1 MGHTRRGET
10 MLRAI
15 LLYLSILPILL
26 VTPSHAVS
34 KKELVA
40 KDLQLEERL
49 LELESRFLTGD
60 PAAEQLIK
68 RNYALEAT
76 VRSLRG
82 EVEQLMYELG
92 QSNKK
97 IDALYGDIDINLQRI
112 IRLEHQLEELNSAF
126 ENLENSFVSS
136 NVPSGTIPND
146 VLFENTNNDDNS
158 EILNKNKDES
168 LSQIPSAPVFKE
180 KTIDVQ
186 VAYDELL
193 QLPEEG
199 KVKLRE
205 GDYLGAQLDF
215 ERYILERPDADDIA
229 TVNYWLGESYFV
241 RNGFQ
246 KAVNAYIASISSDP
260 KGIKAPSSMIK
271 LATSLAKL
279 NNPESCKI
287 FNVFETQYPNVTAL
301 EKAKANKEAKKV
313 GC

>member
-1 MGHTRRGET
+1 

-26 VTPSHAVS
+26 ATTSFAVS
-34 KKELVA
+34 KKELAA

-49 LELESRFLTGD
+49 LQLESRFLTGD

-68 RNYALEAT
+68 RNYALEVT
-76 VRSLRG
+76 VRNLRG

-126 ENLENSFVSS
+126 ENSENSFI
-136 NVPSGTIPND
+136 SGNAPVRAIPGGEA
-146 VLFENTNNDDNS
+146 FENTNNEDNL
-158 EILNKNKDES
+158 EKLDINTDET

-186 VAYDELL
+186 VAYGNLL

-215 ERYILERPDADDIA
+215 EKYILERPDADDLAI
-229 TVNYWLGESYFV
+229 VNYWLGESYFV
-241 RNGFQ
+241 RNKFQ
-246 KAVNAYIASISSDP
+246 KAANAYIASLSSDP

-271 LATSLAKL
+271 LATSFAKL

-287 FNVFETQYPNVTAL
+287 FNAFETQYPNATEL
-301 EKAKANKEAKKV
+301 EIAKANKEAKKV

>member
-136 NVPSGTIPND
+136 NAPGETIPGG
-146 VLFENTNNDDNS
+146 VLFENTNNEDNS
-158 EILNKNKDES
+158 EIFNKNTDES
-168 LSQIPSAPVFKE
+168 LSQIPSAPVSKE

-186 VAYDELL
+186 VAYGNL
-193 QLPEEG
+193 
-199 KVKLRE
+199 
-205 GDYLGAQLDF
+205 
-215 ERYILERPDADDIA
+215 
-229 TVNYWLGESYFV
+229 
-241 RNGFQ
+241 
-246 KAVNAYIASISSDP
+246 
-260 KGIKAPSSMIK
+260 
-271 LATSLAKL
+271 
-279 NNPESCKI
+279 
-287 FNVFETQYPNVTAL
+287 
-301 EKAKANKEAKKV
+301 
-313 GC
+313 

>member
-1 MGHTRRGET
+1 
-10 MLRAI
+10 
-15 LLYLSILPILL
+15 
-26 VTPSHAVS
+26 
-34 KKELVA
+34 
-40 KDLQLEERL
+40 
-49 LELESRFLTGD
+49 
-60 PAAEQLIK
+60 
-68 RNYALEAT
+68 
-76 VRSLRG
+76 
-82 EVEQLMYELG
+82 
-92 QSNKK
+92 
-97 IDALYGDIDINLQRI
+97 LYGDIDINLQRI

-271 LATSLAKL
+271 LATSFAKL
-279 NNPESCKI
+279 NNPEGCKI
-287 FNVFETQYPNVTAL
+287 FNAFETEYPNATAL

>member
-1 MGHTRRGET
+1 
-10 MLRAI
+10 MLRSI
-15 LLYLSILPILL
+15 LLYLSILPIMLA
-26 VTPSHAVS
+26 TSSYAVS
-34 KKELVA
+34 KKELAA

-49 LELESRFLTGD
+49 SQLESRFLTGD

-68 RNYALEAT
+68 RNYALEVT

-126 ENLENSFVSS
+126 ENSENSFI
-136 NVPSGTIPND
+136 SGNTPEGAIPGGD
-146 VLFENTNNDDNS
+146 AFENINNEDNS
-158 EILNKNKDES
+158 EKFERNTDES

-186 VAYDELL
+186 VAYGNLL

-215 ERYILERPDADDIA
+215 EKYILERPDADDIA

-241 RNGFQ
+241 RNEFQ
-246 KAVNAYIASISSDP
+246 KAANAYIVSLSSDP

-271 LATSLAKL
+271 LATSFAKL

-287 FNVFETQYPNVTAL
+287 FNAFETQYPNATEL
-301 EKAKANKEAKKV
+301 EKAKASKEAKKV

>member
-1 MGHTRRGET
+1 

-15 LLYLSILPILL
+15 LLYLSILPIILA
-26 VTPSHAVS
+26 TPSYAVS
-34 KKELVA
+34 KKELAA

-49 LELESRFLTGD
+49 SQLESRFLTGD

-68 RNYALEAT
+68 RNYALEVT

-126 ENLENSFVSS
+126 ENSENSFI
-136 NVPSGTIPND
+136 SGNTPEGAIPGGD
-146 VLFENTNNDDNS
+146 AFENINNEDNS
-158 EILNKNKDES
+158 EKFERNTDES

-186 VAYDELL
+186 VAYGNLL

-215 ERYILERPDADDIA
+215 EKYILERPDADDIA
-229 TVNYWLGESYFV
+229 IVNYWLGESYFV
-241 RNGFQ
+241 RNEFQ
-246 KAVNAYIASISSDP
+246 KAANAYIVSLSSDP

-271 LATSLAKL
+271 LATSFAKL

-287 FNVFETQYPNVTAL
+287 FNAFETQYPNATEL
-301 EKAKANKEAKKV
+301 EKAKASKEAKKV

>member
-1 MGHTRRGET
+1 
-10 MLRAI
+10 MLATSS
-15 LLYLSILPILL
+15 Y
-26 VTPSHAVS
+26 AVS
-34 KKELVA
+34 KKELAA

-49 LELESRFLTGD
+49 SQLESRFLTGD

-68 RNYALEAT
+68 RNYALEVT

-126 ENLENSFVSS
+126 ENSENSFI
-136 NVPSGTIPND
+136 SGYSPDGAIPGGD
-146 VLFENTNNDDNS
+146 AFENIINEDNS
-158 EILNKNKDES
+158 EKFERNTDES

-186 VAYDELL
+186 VAYGNLL

-215 ERYILERPDADDIA
+215 EKYILERPDADDIA
-229 TVNYWLGESYFV
+229 IVNYWLGESYFV
-241 RNGFQ
+241 RNEFQ
-246 KAVNAYIASISSDP
+246 KAANAYIVSLGSDP

-271 LATSLAKL
+271 LATSFAKL

-287 FNVFETQYPNVTAL
+287 FNAFETQYPNATEL
-301 EKAKANKEAKKV
+301 EKAKANKGAKKV

>member
-1 MGHTRRGET
+1 

-15 LLYLSILPILL
+15 LLYLSILPIMLAN
-26 VTPSHAVS
+26 PSYAVS
-34 KKELVA
+34 KKELAA

-49 LELESRFLTGD
+49 LQLETRFLTGD

-68 RNYALEAT
+68 RNYALEVT

-126 ENLENSFVSS
+126 ENSENSFISG
-136 NVPSGTIPND
+136 NAPLGTILGGD
-146 VLFENTNNDDNS
+146 SFENTNNEDNS
-158 EILNKNKDES
+158 EKLDRNTDET
-168 LSQIPSAPVFKE
+168 LSQIPSAPIFKE

-186 VAYDELL
+186 AAYSDLL
-193 QLPEEG
+193 KLPEKG

-215 ERYILERPDADDIA
+215 EKYILESPDADDIA
-229 TVNYWLGESYFV
+229 IVNYWLGESYFV

-246 KAVNAYIASISSDP
+246 KAANAYIASLSRDP
-260 KGIKAPSSMIK
+260 KGIKASSSMIK
-271 LATSLAKL
+271 LATSFAKL

-287 FNVFETQYPNVTAL
+287 FNAFETQYPNATEL

>member
-1 MGHTRRGET
+1 

-26 VTPSHAVS
+26 ANPSYAVS
-34 KKELVA
+34 KKELAA

-49 LELESRFLTGD
+49 LQLETRFLTGD

-68 RNYALEAT
+68 RNYALEVT

-126 ENLENSFVSS
+126 ENSENSFISG
-136 NVPSGTIPND
+136 NAPLGTILGGD
-146 VLFENTNNDDNS
+146 SFENTNNEDNS
-158 EILNKNKDES
+158 EKLDRNTDET

-186 VAYDELL
+186 AAYSDLL
-193 QLPEEG
+193 KLPEKG

-215 ERYILERPDADDIA
+215 EKYILERPDADDIA
-229 TVNYWLGESYFV
+229 IVNYWLGESYFV

-246 KAVNAYIASISSDP
+246 KAANAYIASLSRDP
-260 KGIKAPSSMIK
+260 KGIKASSSMIK
-271 LATSLAKL
+271 LATSFAKL

-287 FNVFETQYPNVTAL
+287 FNAFETQYPNATEL

>member
-1 MGHTRRGET
+1 
-10 MLRAI
+10 MLAN
-15 LLYLSILPILL
+15 
-26 VTPSHAVS
+26 PSYAVS
-34 KKELVA
+34 KKELAA

-49 LELESRFLTGD
+49 LQLESRFLTGD

-68 RNYALEAT
+68 RNYALEVT

-126 ENLENSFVSS
+126 ENSENSFTSG
-136 NVPSGTIPND
+136 NTPEGTILGGD
-146 VLFENTNNDDNS
+146 SFENTNNEDNS
-158 EILNKNKDES
+158 EKLDRNTDET
-168 LSQIPSAPVFKE
+168 LSQIPSAPIFKE

-186 VAYDELL
+186 AAYSDLL
-193 QLPEEG
+193 KLPEKG

-215 ERYILERPDADDIA
+215 EKYILERPDADDRAI
-229 TVNYWLGESYFV
+229 VSYWLGESYFV
-241 RNGFQ
+241 RNEFQ
-246 KAVNAYIASISSDP
+246 KAANAYIASLSRDP
-260 KGIKAPSSMIK
+260 KGIKASSSMIK
-271 LATSLAKL
+271 LATSFAKL

-287 FNVFETQYPNVTAL
+287 FNAFETQYPNATEL
-301 EKAKANKEAKKV
+301 EKAKASKEAKKV

>member
-1 MGHTRRGET
+1 

-26 VTPSHAVS
+26 ANPSYAVS
-34 KKELVA
+34 KKELAA

-49 LELESRFLTGD
+49 LQLESRFLTGD

-68 RNYALEAT
+68 RNYALEVT

-126 ENLENSFVSS
+126 ENSENSFISD
-136 NVPSGTIPND
+136 NAPLGTILGGD
-146 VLFENTNNDDNS
+146 SFENTNNEDNS
-158 EILNKNKDES
+158 EKLDRNTDET

-186 VAYDELL
+186 AAYSDLL
-193 QLPEEG
+193 KLPEKG

-215 ERYILERPDADDIA
+215 EKYILERPDADDIA
-229 TVNYWLGESYFV
+229 IVNYWLGESYFV

-246 KAVNAYIASISSDP
+246 KAANAYIASLSRDP
-260 KGIKAPSSMIK
+260 KGIKASSSMIK
-271 LATSLAKL
+271 LATSFAKL

-287 FNVFETQYPNVTAL
+287 FNAFETQYPNATEL

>member
-26 VTPSHAVS
+26 ANPSYAVS
-34 KKELVA
+34 KKELAA

-49 LELESRFLTGD
+49 LQLESRFLTGD

-68 RNYALEAT
+68 RNYALEVT

-97 IDALYGDIDINLQRI
+97 IDALYGDIDINLKRI

-126 ENLENSFVSS
+126 ENSENSFISG
-136 NVPSGTIPND
+136 NAPLGTILGGD
-146 VLFENTNNDDNS
+146 SFENTNNEDNS
-158 EILNKNKDES
+158 EKLDRNTDDT

-186 VAYDELL
+186 AAYSDLL
-193 QLPEEG
+193 KLPEKG

-215 ERYILERPDADDIA
+215 EKYILERPDADDIA
-229 TVNYWLGESYFV
+229 IVNYWLGESYFV

-246 KAVNAYIASISSDP
+246 KAANAYIASLSRDP
-260 KGIKAPSSMIK
+260 KGIKASSSMIK
-271 LATSLAKL
+271 LATSFAKL

-287 FNVFETQYPNVTAL
+287 FNAFETQYPNATEL

>member
-1 MGHTRRGET
+1 
-10 MLRAI
+10 MLATSS
-15 LLYLSILPILL
+15 Y
-26 VTPSHAVS
+26 AVS
-34 KKELVA
+34 KKELAA

-49 LELESRFLTGD
+49 SQLESRFLTGD

-68 RNYALEAT
+68 RNYALEVT

-126 ENLENSFVSS
+126 ENSENSFI
-136 NVPSGTIPND
+136 SGNTPEGAIPGGD
-146 VLFENTNNDDNS
+146 AFENINNEDNS
-158 EILNKNKDES
+158 EKFERNTDES

-186 VAYDELL
+186 VAYGNLL

-215 ERYILERPDADDIA
+215 EKYILERPDADDIA
-229 TVNYWLGESYFV
+229 IVNYWLGESYFV
-241 RNGFQ
+241 RNEFQ
-246 KAVNAYIASISSDP
+246 KAANAYIVSLSSDP

-271 LATSLAKL
+271 LATSFAKL

-287 FNVFETQYPNVTAL
+287 FNAFETQYPNATEL
-301 EKAKANKEAKKV
+301 EKAKASKEAKKV

>member
-1 MGHTRRGET
+1 
-10 MLRAI
+10 
-15 LLYLSILPILL
+15 
-26 VTPSHAVS
+26 
-34 KKELVA
+34 
-40 KDLQLEERL
+40 
-49 LELESRFLTGD
+49 
-60 PAAEQLIK
+60 
-68 RNYALEAT
+68 
-76 VRSLRG
+76 
-82 EVEQLMYELG
+82 MYELG

-126 ENLENSFVSS
+126 ENSENSFI
-136 NVPSGTIPND
+136 SGNTPEGAIPGGD
-146 VLFENTNNDDNS
+146 AFENINNEDNS
-158 EILNKNKDES
+158 EKFERNTDES

-186 VAYDELL
+186 VAYGNLL

-215 ERYILERPDADDIA
+215 EKYILERPDADDIA
-229 TVNYWLGESYFV
+229 IVNYWLGESYFV
-241 RNGFQ
+241 RNEFQ
-246 KAVNAYIASISSDP
+246 KAANAYIVSLGSDP

-271 LATSLAKL
+271 LATSFAKL

-287 FNVFETQYPNVTAL
+287 FNAFETQYPNATEL
-301 EKAKANKEAKKV
+301 EKAKASKEAKKV

>member
-1 MGHTRRGET
+1 
-10 MLRAI
+10 MLRSI
-15 LLYLSILPILL
+15 LLYLSILPIMLA
-26 VTPSHAVS
+26 TSSYAVS
-34 KKELVA
+34 KKELAA

-49 LELESRFLTGD
+49 SQLESRFLTGD

-68 RNYALEAT
+68 RNYALEVT

-126 ENLENSFVSS
+126 ENSENSFISG
-136 NVPSGTIPND
+136 NTPEGAIPSGD
-146 VLFENTNNDDNS
+146 AFENINNEDNS
-158 EILNKNKDES
+158 EKFERNTDES

-186 VAYDELL
+186 VAYGNLL

-215 ERYILERPDADDIA
+215 EKYILERPDADDIA
-229 TVNYWLGESYFV
+229 IVNYWLGESYFV
-241 RNGFQ
+241 RNEFQ
-246 KAVNAYIASISSDP
+246 KAANAYIVSLGSDP

-271 LATSLAKL
+271 LATSFAKL

-287 FNVFETQYPNVTAL
+287 FNAFETQYPNATEL
-301 EKAKANKEAKKV
+301 EKAKASKEAKKV

>member
-1 MGHTRRGET
+1 MV
-10 MLRAI
+10 RAI
-15 LLYLSILPILL
+15 LLYLSILPIMLAN
-26 VTPSHAVS
+26 PSYAVS
-34 KKELVA
+34 KKELAA

-49 LELESRFLTGD
+49 LQLETRFLTGD

-68 RNYALEAT
+68 RNYALEVT

-126 ENLENSFVSS
+126 ENSENSFISG
-136 NVPSGTIPND
+136 NAPLGTILGGD
-146 VLFENTNNDDNS
+146 SFENTNNEDNS
-158 EILNKNKDES
+158 EKLDRNTDET

-186 VAYDELL
+186 AAYSDLL
-193 QLPEEG
+193 KLPEKG

-215 ERYILERPDADDIA
+215 EKYILERPDADDIA
-229 TVNYWLGESYFV
+229 IVNYWLGESYFV

-246 KAVNAYIASISSDP
+246 KAANAYIASLSRDP
-260 KGIKAPSSMIK
+260 KGIKASSSMIK
-271 LATSLAKL
+271 LATSFAKL

-287 FNVFETQYPNVTAL
+287 FNAFETQYPNATEL

>member
-1 MGHTRRGET
+1 
-10 MLRAI
+10 MLATSS
-15 LLYLSILPILL
+15 Y
-26 VTPSHAVS
+26 AVS
-34 KKELVA
+34 KKELAA

-49 LELESRFLTGD
+49 SQLESRFLTGD

-68 RNYALEAT
+68 RNYALEVT

-112 IRLEHQLEELNSAF
+112 VRLEHQLEELNSAF
-126 ENLENSFVSS
+126 ENSENSFI
-136 NVPSGTIPND
+136 SGNTPEGAILGGD
-146 VLFENTNNDDNS
+146 ALENINNEDNS
-158 EILNKNKDES
+158 EKFERNTDES

-186 VAYDELL
+186 VAYGNLL

-215 ERYILERPDADDIA
+215 EKYILERPDADDIA
-229 TVNYWLGESYFV
+229 IVNYWLGESYFV
-241 RNGFQ
+241 RNEFQ
-246 KAVNAYIASISSDP
+246 KAANAYIVSLGSDP

-271 LATSLAKL
+271 LATSFAKL

-287 FNVFETQYPNVTAL
+287 FNAFETQYPNATEL
-301 EKAKANKEAKKV
+301 EKAKASKEAKKV

>member
-1 MGHTRRGET
+1 

-26 VTPSHAVS
+26 ANPSYAVS
-34 KKELVA
+34 KKELAA

-49 LELESRFLTGD
+49 LQLESRFLTGD

-68 RNYALEAT
+68 RNYALEVT

-126 ENLENSFVSS
+126 ENSENSFISG
-136 NVPSGTIPND
+136 NAPLGTILGGD
-146 VLFENTNNDDNS
+146 SFENTNNEDNS
-158 EILNKNKDES
+158 EKLDRNTDET

-186 VAYDELL
+186 AAYSDLL
-193 QLPEEG
+193 KLPEKG

-215 ERYILERPDADDIA
+215 EKYILERPDAEDIA
-229 TVNYWLGESYFV
+229 IVNYWLGESYFV

-246 KAVNAYIASISSDP
+246 KAANAYIASLSRDP
-260 KGIKAPSSMIK
+260 KGIKASSSMIK
-271 LATSLAKL
+271 LATSFAKL

-287 FNVFETQYPNVTAL
+287 FNAFETQYPNATEF

>member
-1 MGHTRRGET
+1 

-15 LLYLSILPILL
+15 LLYLSILPIMLAN
-26 VTPSHAVS
+26 PSYAVS
-34 KKELVA
+34 KKELAA

-49 LELESRFLTGD
+49 LQLETRFLTGD

-68 RNYALEAT
+68 RNYALEVT

-126 ENLENSFVSS
+126 ENSENSFISG
-136 NVPSGTIPND
+136 NAPLGTILGGD
-146 VLFENTNNDDNS
+146 SFENTNNEDNS
-158 EILNKNKDES
+158 EKLDRNTDET

-186 VAYDELL
+186 AAYSDLL
-193 QLPEEG
+193 KLPEKG

-215 ERYILERPDADDIA
+215 EKYILERPDADDIA
-229 TVNYWLGESYFV
+229 IVNYWLGESYFV

-246 KAVNAYIASISSDP
+246 KAANAYIASLSRDP
-260 KGIKAPSSMIK
+260 KGINASSSMIK
-271 LATSLAKL
+271 LATSFAKL

-287 FNVFETQYPNVTAL
+287 FNAFETQYPNATEL

>member
-1 MGHTRRGET
+1 MV
-10 MLRAI
+10 RAI
-15 LLYLSILPILL
+15 LLYLSILPIMLAN
-26 VTPSHAVS
+26 PSYAVS
-34 KKELVA
+34 KKELAA

-49 LELESRFLTGD
+49 LQLESRFLTGD

-68 RNYALEAT
+68 RNYALEVT

-126 ENLENSFVSS
+126 ENSENSFISG
-136 NVPSGTIPND
+136 NAPLGTIPGGD
-146 VLFENTNNDDNS
+146 AFENTNNEDNS
-158 EILNKNKDES
+158 EKLDRNTDDT

-186 VAYDELL
+186 AAYSDLL
-193 QLPEEG
+193 KLPEKG

-215 ERYILERPDADDIA
+215 EKYILERPDADDIA
-229 TVNYWLGESYFV
+229 IVNYWLGESYFV

-246 KAVNAYIASISSDP
+246 KAANAYIASLSRDP
-260 KGIKAPSSMIK
+260 KGIKASSSMIK
-271 LATSLAKL
+271 LATSFAKL

-287 FNVFETQYPNVTAL
+287 FNAFETQYPNATEL

>member
-1 MGHTRRGET
+1 
-10 MLRAI
+10 MLATSS
-15 LLYLSILPILL
+15 Y
-26 VTPSHAVS
+26 AVS
-34 KKELVA
+34 KKELAA

-49 LELESRFLTGD
+49 SQLESRFLTGD

-68 RNYALEAT
+68 RNYALEVT

-126 ENLENSFVSS
+126 ENSENSFI
-136 NVPSGTIPND
+136 SGNTPEGAIPGGD
-146 VLFENTNNDDNS
+146 AFENINNEDNS
-158 EILNKNKDES
+158 EKFERNTDES

-186 VAYDELL
+186 VAYGNLL

-215 ERYILERPDADDIA
+215 EKYILERPDADDIA
-229 TVNYWLGESYFV
+229 IVNYWLGESYFV
-241 RNGFQ
+241 RNEFQ
-246 KAVNAYIASISSDP
+246 KAANAYIESLGSDP

-271 LATSLAKL
+271 LATSFAKL

-287 FNVFETQYPNVTAL
+287 FNAFKTQYPNATEL
-301 EKAKANKEAKKV
+301 EKAKASKEAKKV

>member
-1 MGHTRRGET
+1 

-26 VTPSHAVS
+26 ANPSYAVS
-34 KKELVA
+34 KKELAA

-49 LELESRFLTGD
+49 LQLESRFLTGD

-68 RNYALEAT
+68 RNYALEVT

-126 ENLENSFVSS
+126 ENSENSFISG
-136 NVPSGTIPND
+136 NAPLGTILGGD
-146 VLFENTNNDDNS
+146 SFENTNNEDNS
-158 EILNKNKDES
+158 EKLDRNTDET

-186 VAYDELL
+186 AAYSDLL
-193 QLPEEG
+193 KLPEKG

-215 ERYILERPDADDIA
+215 EKYILERPDADDIA
-229 TVNYWLGESYFV
+229 IVNYWLGESYFV

-246 KAVNAYIASISSDP
+246 KAANAYIASLSKDP
-260 KGIKAPSSMIK
+260 KGIKASSSMIK
-271 LATSLAKL
+271 LATSFAKL

-287 FNVFETQYPNVTAL
+287 FNAFETQYPNATEL

>member
-1 MGHTRRGET
+1 

-15 LLYLSILPILL
+15 LLYLSILPIILA
-26 VTPSHAVS
+26 TPSYAVS
-34 KKELVA
+34 KKELAA

-49 LELESRFLTGD
+49 SQLESRFLTGD

-68 RNYALEAT
+68 RNYALEVT

-112 IRLEHQLEELNSAF
+112 VRLEHQLEELNSAF
-126 ENLENSFVSS
+126 ENSENSFI
-136 NVPSGTIPND
+136 SGNTPEGAIPGGD
-146 VLFENTNNDDNS
+146 AFENINNEDNS
-158 EILNKNKDES
+158 EKFERNTDES

-186 VAYDELL
+186 VAYGNLL

-215 ERYILERPDADDIA
+215 EKYILERPDADDIA
-229 TVNYWLGESYFV
+229 IVNYWLGESYFV
-241 RNGFQ
+241 RNEFQ
-246 KAVNAYIASISSDP
+246 KAANAYIVSLGSDP

-271 LATSLAKL
+271 LATSFAKL

-287 FNVFETQYPNVTAL
+287 FNAFETQYPNATEL
-301 EKAKANKEAKKV
+301 EKAKASKEAKKV